1 MKMILCLFKY
11 FPFGGLQRDFLQ
23 IAEACQRRGHS
34 INILTMDW
42 VGDIPKGFD
51 VSILPERGHPNHQR
65 SLNFARQ
72 AAGYLI
78 NERADVVVGFNKMP
92 TLDVYYAA
100 DPCYK
105 ARVIEE
111 RSLIYRMGR
120 RYRTYIALERAVFEP
135 ASKTHILL
143 IAEEEKEKFIKY
155 YNTPKHRI
163 HSLPPG
169 ISADRRIHDRD
180 GEIRKNVRKELE
192 IGDEEILL
200 LMIGSSFKTKG
211 LDRSLI
217 VLASLPD
224 ALRKKTKLYVIGE
237 GDAGPFKKMAQQ
249 MNIDRQVFFLGGRFD
264 VPRFLAGADLLLHPA
279 YSENTGTVLIEAM
292 VSGLPVLA
300 TDLCGYAFHV
310 KKAEAGLLIPSP
322 FNQKVFNNLLEGM
335 LTSPER
341 ETWRKNG
348 LRYSEQKDFFGM
360 PEKAAD
366 IIELVAREKG
376 SWS

>member
-1 MKMILCLFKY
+1 
-11 FPFGGLQRDFLQ
+11 
-23 IAEACQRRGHS
+23 
-34 INILTMDW
+34 MDW
-42 VGDIPKGFD
+42 VGDIPNGVN
-51 VSILPERGHPNHQR
+51 VSILPERGLTNHQR

-72 AAGYLI
+72 AAVYLI
-78 NERADVVVGFNKMP
+78 NERADIVVGFNKMP
-92 TLDVYYAA
+92 NLDVYFAA

-105 ARVIEE
+105 ARVIEGK
-111 RSLIYRMGR
+111 SIVYRMRR
-120 RYRTYIALERAVFEP
+120 RYRAYTALERAVFEP

-143 IAEEEKEKFIKY
+143 IAEGEREKFIKY
-155 YNTPKHRI
+155 YSTPEHRF

-180 GEIRKNVRKELE
+180 GEIRKDVRRELK
-192 IGDEEILL
+192 IRDDEILL
-200 LMIGSSFKTKG
+200 LTIGSSFKTKG

-237 GDAGPFKKMAQQ
+237 GNARPFKKMARQL
-249 MNIDRQVFFLGGRFD
+249 NVDRQVFFLGGRFD

-292 VSGLPVLA
+292 ASGLPVLA
-300 TDLCGYAFHV
+300 TDVCGYAFHV

-360 PEKAAD
+360 HEKAAD
-366 IIELVAREKG
+366 IIELVAWEKG